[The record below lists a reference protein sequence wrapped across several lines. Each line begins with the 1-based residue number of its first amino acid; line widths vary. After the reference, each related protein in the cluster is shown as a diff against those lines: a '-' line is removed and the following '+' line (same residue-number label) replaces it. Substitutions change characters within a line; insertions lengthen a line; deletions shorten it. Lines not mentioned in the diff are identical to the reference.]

1 MSGELP
7 TPASTLRA
15 DYVRVRLDC
24 RSRCAAYPG
33 SADLQKLIDAGQG
46 DTPLVKLRWRCAE
59 CGSRLVNAMVA
70 PKRMTPKSG
79 QRS

>member
-24 RSRCAAYPG
+24 RSCLHTG

-59 CGSRLVNAMVA
+59 CGSRSVNAMVT